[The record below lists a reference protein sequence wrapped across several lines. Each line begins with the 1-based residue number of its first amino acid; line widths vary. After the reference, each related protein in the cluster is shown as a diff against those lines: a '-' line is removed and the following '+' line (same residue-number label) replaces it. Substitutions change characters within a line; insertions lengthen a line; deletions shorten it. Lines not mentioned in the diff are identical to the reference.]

1 MCGEKM
7 KEIDGSYGEGG
18 GQLVRTA
25 VALSAVTGKE
35 ISIKNIRKNRPN
47 PGLKQ
52 QHLKALETAANISGA
67 QISGLFQAQLNSSSL
82 QWK

>member
-1 MCGEKM
+1 ML
-7 KEIDGSYGEGG
+7 EIDGSYGEGG

-35 ISIKNIRKNRPN
+35 IKVKNIRKNRPN

-52 QHLKALETAANISGA
+52 QHLKALETAAKVCGA
-67 QISGLFQAQLNSSSL
+67 YTSGLFPGSTESLFCSSGN
-82 QWK
+82 KGG